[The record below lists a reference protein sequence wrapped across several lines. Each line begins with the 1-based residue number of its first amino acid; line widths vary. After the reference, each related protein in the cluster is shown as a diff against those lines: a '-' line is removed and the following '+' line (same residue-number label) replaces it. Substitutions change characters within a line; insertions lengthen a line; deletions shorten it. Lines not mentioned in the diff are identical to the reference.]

1 VRLGEIRT
9 NDGKHLRITEVLIFT
24 ARKMKAIRK
33 GLKNQHFSFYDKTL
47 KKTFK
52 KSFNC
57 LFRNETNKIGMNDGM
72 FLFETWIAL
81 FLLCVIKHTAT
92 HIIKTDGTRR

>member
-1 VRLGEIRT
+1 MSIPTARHKK
-9 NDGKHLRITEVLIFT
+9 NY

-33 GLKNQHFSFYDKTL
+33 GLKNQHSFALFNNDKTL